1 MAIPA
6 GNVLAGPV
14 LQVPTAIDYT
24 SKDFSSLAQSI
35 LAYAKIIMPDWNQNS
50 EGDLGVAF
58 VELFAYMGDILSY
71 YGDRISQEAYLP
83 TATQRLSLL
92 NIAQLL
98 GYTVSNGAP
107 ATGTVTF
114 ANSTTSIVNIPQGT
128 QVASDFQVGSDA
140 PIVYETNAV
149 ANCPASGTVTVPVTQ
164 GITFSLVPIGT
175 TSGLPGQ
182 ALQLPMTEVIDG
194 SVSVFVQTVT
204 GSQQWNQVQ
213 FLVDSGPEDMVWSSF
228 VDSNG
233 LTNIVFGDNVNG
245 LIPAVG
251 LTVWATF
258 RVGAGA
264 AGNQSAGTVGTLVD
278 AIDGLSVGQNADGSF
293 QSSAMTGGA
302 DPESDDHI
310 RANAPASFQTQGRAV
325 SPVDFQNLAL
335 SVPGVTTASVVA
347 NHSTSITLYTLGPAY
362 QPPGTSLV
370 NNIQNFFAGKT
381 LAGVTLTV
389 GTPTL
394 VPVNV
399 GSNASQVTLQVAPNY
414 VQANVEA
421 NVETA
426 LTNLFQPPQSSFGQL
441 ITLSNI
447 MSTIM
452 SVPGV
457 LWCIVPVFTRT
468 DVTQTGTANIQLR
481 ASEIAVPGT
490 WFINPQGGL

>member
-1 MAIPA
+1 
-6 GNVLAGPV
+6 
-14 LQVPTAIDYT
+14 
-24 SKDFSSLAQSI
+24 
-35 LAYAKIIMPDWNQNS
+35 
-50 EGDLGVAF
+50 
-58 VELFAYMGDILSY
+58 
-71 YGDRISQEAYLP
+71 
-83 TATQRLSLL
+83 
-92 NIAQLL
+92 
-98 GYTVSNGAP
+98 
-107 ATGTVTF
+107 
-114 ANSTTSIVNIPQGT
+114 
-128 QVASDFQVGSDA
+128 
-140 PIVYETNAV
+140 
-149 ANCPASGTVTVPVTQ
+149 
-164 GITFSLVPIGT
+164 
-175 TSGLPGQ
+175 
-182 ALQLPMTEVIDG
+182 MTEVIDG

-347 NHSTSITLYTLGPAY
+347 NHSTSITLYTLGPSF